1 MRTRTARI
9 GDAAAVHHVIAHYA
23 GEGLL
28 LPRTEA
34 EIREHIARFLVLVEK
49 RGKQENIL
57 GCVALE
63 PYGADLAEIRSLA
76 VAPAARGQGR
86 NVGDRLMKAA
96 METAR
101 RRKIARLFAV
111 THRAEFFSRYGFH
124 SGPRQLVPEK
134 VERDCRTCPKE
145 RGCDL
150 VATVAVVCP
159 ELDVF
164 PVLNEA
170 GKAHSAAAHQFPAT
184 TGESFRVEKKDSI
197 RKTRASAIRNSD
209 G

>member
-1 MRTRTARI
+1 MRARTARMS
-9 GDAAAVHHVIAHYA
+9 DAAAVHRVIAHYA

-49 RGKQENIL
+49 RNGAERVL

-63 PYGADLAEIRSLA
+63 PYGRDLAEIRSLA
-76 VAPAARGQGR
+76 VAPEARGQGR

-96 METAR
+96 VDTAR

-111 THRAEFFSRYGFH
+111 THRPDFFSRYGFTP
-124 SGPRQLVPEK
+124 GPRQAVPEK
-134 VERDCRTCPKE
+134 VERDCNGCPKV
-145 RGCDL
+145 RKCTL

-159 ELDVF
+159 ERELL
-164 PVLNEA
+164 PVLR
-170 GKAHSAAAHQFPAT
+170 GSAKELSVA
-184 TGESFRVEKKDSI
+184 
-197 RKTRASAIRNSD
+197 
-209 G
+209 